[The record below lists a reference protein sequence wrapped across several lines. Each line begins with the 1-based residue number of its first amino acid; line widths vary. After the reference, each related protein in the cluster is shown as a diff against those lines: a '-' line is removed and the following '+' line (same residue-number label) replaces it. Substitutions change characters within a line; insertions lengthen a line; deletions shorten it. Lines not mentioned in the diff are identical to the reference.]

1 MAGGLGLSE
10 FRRAMLEDRR
20 MRKLVD
26 YERMDQVFPGVDFE
40 GGVSFFLWDRD
51 NEGPCAVTTVCG
63 DETIGPVERD
73 LREHDVFV
81 RDIRALKI
89 LRKILSAGE
98 PSITEILSADKEF
111 GWTSNFEGFHEKEK
125 ANDVALHYNRKGK
138 RLTGYINRKDV
149 SKSPH
154 LIDTW
159 KVMIPKAYGERGA
172 RPAMVLG
179 PSLIASSPSVCT
191 QTYLFFYVDSKKK
204 ANSLNTYL
212 RTRFFRF
219 LVSLRKIT
227 QDATRSTYNWVPQQ
241 TWDRTWTDEA
251 LYKKYGLT
259 RDDISFI
266 ASRIRPMEDSDE

>member
-1 MAGGLGLSE
+1 
-10 FRRAMLEDRR
+10 
-20 MRKLVD
+20 V
-26 YERMDQVFPGVDFE
+26 
-40 GGVSFFLWDRD
+40 
-51 NEGPCAVTTVCG
+51 
-63 DETIGPVERD
+63 
-73 LREHDVFV
+73 
-81 RDIRALKI
+81 
-89 LRKILSAGE
+89 
-98 PSITEILSADKEF
+98 DKEF